1 MRTHKKE
8 NWAFTLIELLVVIA
22 IIAILAA
29 ILFPVFAK
37 ARERAKQ
44 STCLN
49 NLKQFGVA
57 FQTYYQDYD
66 EHFPMQGGTQ
76 AWGDRAGWS
85 EMIYPQIK
93 SFDVYRCPS
102 DPKSNVSYTMNAACS
117 VPQNSAVTYAARTL
131 SNVKSPAMFIQLAE
145 AAGTGNHNVYPLH
158 VVVNPPPPLN
168 NANDKYGESDLTT
181 ETGTVNQADGYV
193 YGTNTGSLDNL
204 PHTDAMPITK
214 VHDLP
219 NGQIGKVYFPGR
231 HNGGNC
237 FLFLD
242 SHVAYFASWKS
253 GSMTFDY
260 TKS

>member
-1 MRTHKKE
+1 MRTKKKQ

-66 EHFPMQGGTQ
+66 ERFPTSSGTFSL
-76 AWGDRAGWS
+76 GDHLGWA
-85 EMIYPQIK
+85 EMVYPQIK

-102 DPKSNVSYTMNAACS
+102 DPKSNCSYTMNAACS
-117 VPQNSAVTYAARTL
+117 VPLDPKVTYGARTL
-131 SNVKSPAMFIQLAE
+131 SNVHSPAKFIQLAE
-145 AAGTGNHNVYPLH
+145 APGTGNHPSFPWRA
-158 VVVNPPPPLN
+158 NPYPPLN
-168 NANDKYGESDLTT
+168 NANDKYGETDLTT
-181 ETGTVNQADGYV
+181 ETGTLNQPDGYV
-193 YGTNTGSLDNL
+193 YGTPTGGLDYT
-204 PHTDAMPITK
+204 PHSDAMPIDK
-214 VHDLP
+214 VHNLP

-231 HNGGNC
+231 HGGGNC

-242 SHVAYFASWKS
+242 SHVAYFSAWRS

-260 TKS
+260 TQN